1 MPVFD
6 ALTVFLVVAAFI
18 TVVLVLLFLAMAF
31 IVSISS
37 FGDYDN
43 DPHEGLF
50 LDGEDYDRKTSAT
63 QRR

>member
-1 MPVFD
+1 MPVLSP
-6 ALTVFLVVAAFI
+6 LTVFLVVAAAI
-18 TVVLVLLFLAMAF
+18 IIVLGLLFLAMAF

-43 DPHEGLF
+43 DPYEGLF
-50 LDGEDYDRKTSAT
+50 LDGEDYDRKTSAP